1 MVNRV
6 YAMNGQLLY
15 ERDLTTNRVTQ
26 HVYFD
31 GKPIAMI
38 RNGVRSY
45 VPTDHLGRPELLVDD
60 TAAANTVWKATL
72 GPFDR
77 ERITV
82 DTIGGYHLGFPGQY
96 HDQETG
102 FAYNINR
109 DYDPST
115 GRYLQPDPIGLMGG
129 ANRYGYA
136 GQSPVMMVDPFG
148 LYDYPQSHWRRLTE
162 IHSAQMQVGMINAWR
177 VNAIAS
183 ESLIAAQSSG
193 LPGLRNGPA
202 DAFRHCF
209 WSCSMAKA
217 IGHFNATLV
226 GDNHERYGD
235 NPQCEIDMDLQNN
248 RAGVDIGKAKGNC
261 QNACMGKALSGQL
274 SILPTPSWSR
284 P

>member
-115 GRYLQPDPIGLMGG
+115 GRYLQPDPIGDKWH
-129 ANRYGYA
+129 N
-136 GQSPVMMVDPFG
+136 P
-148 LYDYPQSHWRRLTE
+148 HWDHHPR
-162 IHSAQMQVGMINAWR
+162 NAPNSGW
-177 VNAIAS
+177 VNIPHG
-183 ESLIAAQSSG
+183 G
-193 LPGLRNGPA
+193 LPPV
-202 DAFRHCF
+202 
-209 WSCSMAKA
+209 K
-217 IGHFNATLV
+217 
-226 GDNHERYGD
+226 
-235 NPQCEIDMDLQNN
+235 
-248 RAGVDIGKAKGNC
+248 
-261 QNACMGKALSGQL
+261 
-274 SILPTPSWSR
+274 TP
-284 P
+284 